1 MNKQVLLIDDDPIF
15 HVIFTRMIQKVCAQL
30 KVTSYLNGKIALDH
44 LNKNYTSNNQYII
57 LLDINMPVINGW
69 QFLHEIKK
77 SGIIK
82 NNNLTLYI
90 VSSSTD
96 IDDIKQAQ
104 SHDLVKSIFSK
115 PLSINSIKHILQS

>member
-1 MNKQVLLIDDDPIF
+1 MKIKCLIIDDEPLAINVIKNYLEQIEDFELVTSFSNAIDGLNF
-15 HVIFTRMIQKVCAQL
+15 LKSNTVDVIF
-30 KVTSYLNGKIALDH
+30 
-44 LNKNYTSNNQYII
+44 
-57 LLDINMPVINGW
+57 LDINMPVINGW
-69 QFLHEIKK
+69 QFLNEIKK

-96 IDDIKQAQ
+96 TDDIMQAQ
-104 SHDLVKSIFSK
+104 SHDLVKNIFSK